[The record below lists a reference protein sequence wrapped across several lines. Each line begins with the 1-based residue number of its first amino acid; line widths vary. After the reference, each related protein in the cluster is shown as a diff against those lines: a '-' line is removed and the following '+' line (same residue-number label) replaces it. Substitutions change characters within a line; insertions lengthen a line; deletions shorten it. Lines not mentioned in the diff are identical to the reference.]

1 MPRKRLL
8 ASMAVH
14 FDLMLTF
21 AVSAILSTGEENNEL
36 IKKQKSNVQQV
47 AQISPLGNRQRTN
60 SVSNGSTVPQNMQQR
75 SAPK

>member
-1 MPRKRLL
+1 MHTGRGWKSSLLIQMPRKRLL

-36 IKKQKSNVQQV
+36 IEK
-47 AQISPLGNRQRTN
+47 
-60 SVSNGSTVPQNMQQR
+60 
-75 SAPK
+75 